1 MLGKIFNKIGDFIK
15 KDPVVFVL
23 IILVLIVGFA
33 FANVEILHLTSESK
47 FCGSCHPEE
56 KVGPLGEYYTWSKN
70 IHSTAEVECIDC
82 HGKPGIVGY
91 MEAKIGGLR
100 DLYGEFFKSQE
111 HKIEILTKGAS
122 DKQYAAELMPAETC
136 LHCHS
141 DAVNEY
147 NRRNKVMS
155 VGVKFRQIDEVKN
168 PDFRKSFGRIDVLS
182 EKVAVGVDPNHPKH
196 LLEVGLNCV
205 DCHLGVAHGGEF
217 HNLPKMETCFTC
229 HYQER
234 QKNEKITAP
243 ENENCATCHAMQKN
257 IQQGKAVE
265 GVEETPWYMA
275 SLECGDCHKDAF
287 SRPNTDTCVNCHDSS
302 YAQIMT
308 DIQKDYVAK
317 IKPLIT
323 VRDDLFKERLEMPKG
338 KRELFNQANALVR
351 LLEKDGSKGVHNPE
365 YFDLIIEKAKAAL
378 EAVENYTEQVTVTS
392 EVAEQ
397 HKESVAT
404 SVESAAKVAFKGNP
418 VELMEMAPEEVNIAE
433 NHGIAT
439 TKKLVIFPHKS
450 HAEKLACEE
459 CHSKPEEGVLK
470 VEITKLDGT
479 NNSFHKELCFPCHK
493 EMKVKAGTACNTCH
507 K

>member
-1 MLGKIFNKIGDFIK
+1 MLGKIFNKIGEFIK

-33 FANVEILHLTSESK
+33 FANVEVLHLTSESK

-56 KVGPLGEYYTWSKN
+56 KIGPLGEYYTWSKN

-91 MEAKIGGLR
+91 MEAKIGGLK

-122 DKQYAAELMPAETC
+122 DKEYAAELIPSETC

-141 DAVNEY
+141 DLVNEY

-155 VGVKFRQIDEVKN
+155 IGVKFRQIDEVKN
-168 PDFRKSFGRIDVLS
+168 PDFRNSFGRIDVLS

-196 LLEVGLNCV
+196 ILQVGLNCV

-229 HYQER
+229 HYKEK
-234 QKNEKITAP
+234 QKNENISAP
-243 ENENCATCHAMQKN
+243 KNEDCAVCHSMQEN
-257 IQQGKAVE
+257 IQQGKAVS
-265 GVEETPWYMA
+265 GVDETPWYMA
-275 SLECGDCHKDAF
+275 SLECSDCHKDAF
-287 SRPNTDTCVNCHDSS
+287 SRPNTDTCTSCHDSS

-308 DIQKDYVAK
+308 DIQKDYIEK
-317 IKPLIT
+317 IKP
-323 VRDDLFKERLEMPKG
+323 VVEKRDLLFKERLEMPKG
-338 KRELFNQANALVR
+338 KRGIFNQANAMVR

-365 YFDLIIEKAKAAL
+365 YFDLIIEKAKSTL
-378 EAVENYTEQVTVTS
+378 EAVENYTETVVSGEVS
-392 EVAEQ
+392 EQ
-397 HKESVAT
+397 QKESVAVAEK
-404 SVESAAKVAFKGNP
+404 VEVKTEFQGNP
-418 VELMEMAPEEVNIAE
+418 AELMEMSPEEVNIAE
-433 NHGIAT
+433 NHGIKT
-439 TKKLVIFPHKS
+439 TKKPVVFPHKS
-450 HAEKLACEE
+450 HAERLACQE
-459 CHSKPEEGVLK
+459 CHSKPEEGILK
-470 VEITKLDGT
+470 VELTKLEGA

-493 EMKVKAGTACNTCH
+493 EMKVEKGTSCNTCH